1 MHCKLLA
8 KALLRSLFALDAE
21 LALSEEG
28 KSLVCHLYTITLLTE
43 SSLLGFFMGAS
54 ISGYG
59 AYYYLVDEYRAANN
73 AVLADVVQLQNSI
86 RRLEDHVAK
95 LEAKVNKN

>member
-1 MHCKLLA
+1 
-8 KALLRSLFALDAE
+8 
-21 LALSEEG
+21 
-28 KSLVCHLYTITLLTE
+28 
-43 SSLLGFFMGAS
+43 MGAS